1 MYEYQL
7 KLEFIEQKKKQLL
20 EEMMYQKHCKKDR
33 DASTIEVRSP
43 KREYASFYTS
53 NLFIL
58 YLNIWLNFEYSRPVT
73 AKDKLELRKFLST
86 KYSYS
91 VERTDMF
98 NRFMNLLIADQNNIY
113 QALQREKDLDKF
125 ACKLSFSAF
134 LLLKQWKSKMC
145 WIQN

>member
-1 MYEYQL
+1 M
-7 KLEFIEQKKKQLL
+7 
-20 EEMMYQKHCKKDR
+20 
-33 DASTIEVRSP
+33 
-43 KREYASFYTS
+43 
-53 NLFIL
+53 
-58 YLNIWLNFEYSRPVT
+58 NFEYSRPVT

-134 LLLKQWKSKMC
+134 LLLKQ
-145 WIQN
+145 